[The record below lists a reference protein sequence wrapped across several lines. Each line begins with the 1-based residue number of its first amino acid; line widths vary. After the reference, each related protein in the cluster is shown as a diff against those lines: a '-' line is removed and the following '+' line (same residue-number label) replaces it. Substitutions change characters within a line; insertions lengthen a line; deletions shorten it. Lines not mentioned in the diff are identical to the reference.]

1 MKVKLNLVQLL
12 PAFVVSASL
21 IALATPAQAN
31 PFGFLNQV
39 NEALGGVNHTVNTVR
54 GTGQHATGTLG
65 NLSNLLGIAQPSNA
79 PADPNVQIMDIYAK
93 WYGGMTPADKEI
105 VNLLITQY
113 AEDLPLT
120 FANFSRTPLYKSKS
134 AQDKP
139 KASTTFFKFLDLVK
153 AVPQKDKFLA
163 FAFCVN
169 GGSSSC
175 K

>member
-12 PAFVVSASL
+12 PAFLVSASL

-93 WYGGMTPADKEI
+93 WYGGMTPA
-105 VNLLITQY
+105 
-113 AEDLPLT
+113 EDLPLT